1 MLVTLRWQRVKL
13 VNTENIEL
21 IALFLQLKTYKFL
34 LQSVS
39 LPSLIQQLPV
49 ELIDLFFKSRS
60 G

>member
-21 IALFLQLKTYKFL
+21 IALFLQLKTYKLL

-49 ELIDLFFKSRS
+49 ELIDLFFKGRS

>member
-21 IALFLQLKTYKFL
+21 VALFLQLKTYKFL

-49 ELIDLFFKSRS
+49 ELIDLFFKSIS

>member
-1 MLVTLRWQRVKL
+1 MLVTLRWQRIKL

-21 IALFLQLKTYKFL
+21 VALFLQLKTYKFL

-49 ELIDLFFKSRS
+49 ELIDLFFKSIS

>member
-21 IALFLQLKTYKFL
+21 IALFLQLETYKFL
-34 LQSVS
+34 FQSVS

>member
-1 MLVTLRWQRVKL
+1 MLVTLRWQRIKL

-34 LQSVS
+34 FQSVS

-49 ELIDLFFKSRS
+49 ELIDLFFKGSS

>member
-49 ELIDLFFKSRS
+49 ELIDLFFKSIS

>member
-13 VNTENIEL
+13 LNTENIEL

-49 ELIDLFFKSRS
+49 ELIDLFFKGRS

>member
-1 MLVTLRWQRVKL
+1 MLVTLRRQRVKL
-13 VNTENIEL
+13 ENIEL
-21 IALFLQLKTYKFL
+21 VALFLQLKTYKFL
-34 LQSVS
+34 FQPVT